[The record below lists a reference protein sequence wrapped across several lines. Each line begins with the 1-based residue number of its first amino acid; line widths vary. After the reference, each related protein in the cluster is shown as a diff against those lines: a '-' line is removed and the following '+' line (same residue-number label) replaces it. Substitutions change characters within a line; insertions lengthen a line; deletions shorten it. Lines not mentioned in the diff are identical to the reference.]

1 MTQSQKKEMFR
12 QFASGMTPEQVLEAV
27 REKTDGEDSCTDD
40 EQVEQLLVEYLTL
53 PIVRKLKLTTMP
65 ECVGNQTHRLID
77 DILDLGRIDALL
89 DDADEKS
96 AVALLDMKRKI
107 KERMAK
113 ELPATPKDQQP
124 VENEFDDQ
132 LNQEIEQCYRKLFGA
147 SPHQE

>member
-1 MTQSQKKEMFR
+1 MTQSQKKRIFKA
-12 QFASGMTPEQVLEAV
+12 FAHGMTPEHLAEERIGQQSA
-27 REKTDGEDSCTDD
+27 DSQSLSPTLA
-40 EQVEQLLVEYLTL
+40 ETLYAEYLTL
-53 PIVRKLKLTTMP
+53 SIGEKLKLTTMP

-147 SPHQE
+147 SPHQD